1 MPITTF
7 IDPTKLPNRSQAKP
21 EFDKNM
27 AEFYRQLPI
36 FGGELNALA
45 GQVDAMVAGG
55 AYSFAYMF
63 DSATADADPGPG
75 ELRLSS
81 ATQSAATTLRIDVLA
96 QGGASMS
103 GVFDMLQAVTSAV
116 KGAVRIVKSA
126 DPSKWLLFD
135 VAAVGAGT
143 GYRNMTVVHRAGS
156 TASPFANGDAL
167 MVYIER
173 NGDKG
178 DLPLG
183 GALTC
188 LVSEAL
194 VGPLAVISYPNL
206 FTSDYDHYLIRLSE
220 FQSSGA
226 TNVHMRLAVAGA
238 FVSSTVYSQ
247 QPVPHS
253 TQVPIATNA
262 MGLLSST
269 AAASPPSPGLSI
281 DLLNVNAVD
290 SIKMA
295 IVDGVHTAG
304 GGTYQSTAGL
314 AAANILSRV
323 SGFQLIPSGSVTFTK
338 GKLEVFGYRNQTGP
352 GVF

>member
-1 MPITTF
+1 MAMTPITPLDRTAPTF
-7 IDPTKLPNRSQAKP
+7 KSDLDQFFLTEMPRVAE
-21 EFDKNM
+21 EF
-27 AEFYRQLPI
+27 
-36 FGGELNALA
+36 NAGIGDFNAAL
-45 GQVDAMVAGG
+45 AGG
-55 AYSFAYMF
+55 AYAFPFVF
-63 DSATADADPGPG
+63 DSATVDADPGPG

-81 ATQSAATTLRIDVLA
+81 ATQNAATALRIDVLTM
-96 QGGASMS
+96 GGASLS
-103 GVFDMLQAVTSAV
+103 ALFDTLQSVTSAV

-135 VAAVGAGT
+135 VTAVGTGA